1 MKYFESFFFISLNSN
16 YIWKLIFPFDK
27 SSVKG
32 SSRKKQKIKNVSQ
45 RYKYFC
51 YSAKEYVTGGRQSCG
66 ESIRSAFSDCWHC
79 PQESVAF
86 TPKVLHVLKKYT
98 SIYLDLFLNFLHL
111 VCVWIRICKYFA
123 YTMQCSILFLYFR
136 DCTMCLWFCM
146 ESPCVDVM

>member
-32 SSRKKQKIKNVSQ
+32 AVRVLVRFPQPTPIRWKSGGEPVYESFAQKIRNVSQ
-45 RYKYFC
+45 KYKYFC
-51 YSAKEYVTGGRQSCG
+51 YRGKEYVTGGRQSCG

-111 VCVWIRICKYFA
+111 VCV
-123 YTMQCSILFLYFR
+123 
-136 DCTMCLWFCM
+136 
-146 ESPCVDVM
+146 

>member
-1 MKYFESFFFISLNSN
+1 MREFCAKNQKSISEN
-16 YIWKLIFPFDK
+16 
-27 SSVKG
+27 
-32 SSRKKQKIKNVSQ
+32 RTT
-45 RYKYFC
+45 YFC
-51 YSAKEYVTGGRQSCG
+51 YWRKEYVTGGRQSCG

-111 VCVWIRICKYFA
+111 VCVWIRKYFA

-146 ESPCVDVM
+146 DFPLCWRDVRLHYFVILRVYL